1 MAEAIDRL
9 IVEGIIDEALGRLK
23 SGKEADVWL
32 VRQGGRVV
40 CAKVYKE
47 RENRSFKNN
56 AGYKEGRQVRNT
68 RTARAIAKGSKFG
81 RRSEEEAWKSA
92 EVDALYKLHAA
103 GVRVPPPVMFY
114 EGVLLM
120 ELVTDSEGEAAPR
133 LIDVDLEPE
142 LAAAVY
148 ADLRAQVV
156 GMLCAH
162 LIHGDLSPYNVLM
175 SAIGPVLIDFPQV
188 VRAAANPQAEG
199 YFVRDLECLRRHLAT
214 FAPALGDRAGD
225 AREIWRAFVRHELW
239 PGFVPTGRWV
249 EPARPHHPP
258 RPPAHPHAPRPPAHV
273 PRPQPPAHAPRPPA
287 HPHAPRPQA
296 HAPRPQQAHPP
307 APRPQQAHPPRHPH
321 GQRPRGQPEVI
332 HRPERAA
339 APAGRQAT
347 QPPRSAH
354 PPAGRQATQPPRSAH
369 PPAGRQATQPPR
381 AASAP
386 AGHQATKPP
395 GAHEAAAHAGAPAQ
409 AKRRR
414 RRRRSGPKAPP
425 ASG

>member
-9 IVEGIIDEALGRLK
+9 IVEGVIDEALGRLK

-47 RENRSFKNN
+47 REHRSFKNN

-120 ELVTDSEGEAAPR
+120 ELVTDAEGEAAPR
-133 LIDVDLEPE
+133 LIDVDLDAE

-148 ADLRAQVV
+148 ADLRAQVI

-175 SAIGPVLIDFPQV
+175 SAVGPVIIDFPQV

-214 FAPALGDRAGD
+214 FAPALGDRTGD

-249 EPARPHHPP
+249 EPARPQAHPRARGPRPQAQPHPP
-258 RPPAHPHAPRPPAHV
+258 RPQGHPQAQRPQAHPHPPRPQGHPQAQRPAHPQGPRPAHP
-273 PRPQPPAHAPRPPA
+273 PRPQP
-287 HPHAPRPQA
+287 HP
-296 HAPRPQQAHPP
+296 
-307 APRPQQAHPPRHPH
+307 
-321 GQRPRGQPEVI
+321 QRPRPQPEVI

-339 APAGRQAT
+339 SAPHGRQAT
-347 QPPRSAH
+347 QPPRVASAPH
-354 PPAGRQATQPPRSAH
+354 
-369 PPAGRQATQPPR
+369 GRQATQPPR
-381 AASAP
+381 AHDPVAQGGSPDP
-386 AGHQATKPP
+386 AKR
-395 GAHEAAAHAGAPAQ
+395 
-409 AKRRR
+409 KRRR
-414 RRRRSGPKAPP
+414 RRRPGPKPP